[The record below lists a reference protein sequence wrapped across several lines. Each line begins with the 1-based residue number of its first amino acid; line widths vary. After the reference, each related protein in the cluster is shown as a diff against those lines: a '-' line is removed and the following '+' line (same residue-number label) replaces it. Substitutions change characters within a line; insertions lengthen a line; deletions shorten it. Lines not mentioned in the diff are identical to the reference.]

1 MIGFMIDETQFNK
14 FINIDSIDTRIVN
27 YLRDSESKE
36 AERIWKLLK
45 YSDMRALFQEPLT
58 KKEKN
63 ELIYRDKDQNS
74 KRIFTMPLVEDSMT
88 ETCSLL
94 KIYISSIEPT
104 DHLRATVNIAIDILS
119 HNKLNNVYNDSNDI
133 LEEGREV
140 EEDIVV
146 KNRNNI
152 LLKSILGI
160 LNGANVEGVGM
171 LQFNQSLTKESQM
184 KNYSNNKT
192 NFYGYS
198 LVMSCIMSGMGEAMY
213 G

>member
-1 MIGFMIDETQFNK
+1 MIGFMTDETQFNK

-104 DHLRATVNIAIDILS
+104 DQLRATVNIAIDILS

-133 LEEGREV
+133 LEDGREV
-140 EEDIVV
+140 EEDIIV

>member
-1 MIGFMIDETQFNK
+1 MISFMTDETQFNK

-74 KRIFTMPLVEDSMT
+74 KRVFTMPLVEDSMT

-104 DHLRATVNIAIDILS
+104 DHLRAIVNIAIDILS

>member
-1 MIGFMIDETQFNK
+1 MIGFMTDETQFNK

-104 DHLRATVNIAIDILS
+104 DHLRATINIAIDIINATIINATNFLLNTKDIIKNTIS
-119 HNKLNNVYNDSNDI
+119 AHNISPEYNSI
-133 LEEGREV
+133 
-140 EEDIVV
+140 
-146 KNRNNI
+146 
-152 LLKSILGI
+152 ILGKPLI
-160 LNGANVEGVGM
+160 FL
-171 LQFNQSLTKESQM
+171 
-184 KNYSNNKT
+184 YNNLHL
-192 NFYGYS
+192 S
-198 LVMSCIMSGMGEAMY
+198 
-213 G
+213 

>member
-1 MIGFMIDETQFNK
+1 MIGFMTDETQFNK

-104 DHLRATVNIAIDILS
+104 DHLRAIVNIAIDILS

>member
-1 MIGFMIDETQFNK
+1 MIGFMTDETQFNK

-104 DHLRATVNIAIDILS
+104 DHLRAIVNIAIDILS

-140 EEDIVV
+140 EEDIIV

>member
-1 MIGFMIDETQFNK
+1 MIGFMTDETQFNK

-119 HNKLNNVYNDSNDI
+119 HNKLNNVYNDSNDE
-133 LEEGREV
+133 LENPLAFRPVEQEIMLKSRQEV
-140 EEDIVV
+140 FL
-146 KNRNNI
+146 KNI
-152 LLKSILGI
+152 LAE
-160 LNGANVEGVGM
+160 LNGADIEGVGV
-171 LQFNQSLTKESQM
+171 LVFDKNLSPFSQAKLGYFNN
-184 KNYSNNKT
+184 KNYT
-192 NFYGYS
+192 GYQ
-198 LVMSCIMSGMGEAMY
+198 LLMACMQSGVA
-213 G
+213 

>member
-1 MIGFMIDETQFNK
+1 MNQ
-14 FINIDSIDTRIVN
+14 
-27 YLRDSESKE
+27 
-36 AERIWKLLK
+36 
-45 YSDMRALFQEPLT
+45 
-58 KKEKN
+58 KN
-63 ELIYRDKDQNS
+63 CI
-74 KRIFTMPLVEDSMT
+74 
-88 ETCSLL
+88 
-94 KIYISSIEPT
+94 
-104 DHLRATVNIAIDILS
+104 
-119 HNKLNNVYNDSNDI
+119 
-133 LEEGREV
+133 
-140 EEDIVV
+140 EDIVV

>member
-1 MIGFMIDETQFNK
+1 MTDETQFNK

-74 KRIFTMPLVEDSMT
+74 KRVFTMPLVEDSMT

-104 DHLRATVNIAIDILS
+104 DHLRAIVNIAIDILS